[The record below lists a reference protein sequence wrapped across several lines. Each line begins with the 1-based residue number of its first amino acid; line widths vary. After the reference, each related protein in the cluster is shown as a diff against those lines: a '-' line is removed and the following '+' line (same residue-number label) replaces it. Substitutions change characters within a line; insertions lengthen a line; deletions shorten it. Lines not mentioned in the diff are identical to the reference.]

1 MISDILKRI
10 FYPDDFGCIVCDER
24 GVHRKNHANAV
35 ICDDC
40 IAKIHKVG
48 NVTCA
53 VCGRKVGSENSLCEA
68 CAEHEFA
75 FDRAYSVYCYDGAV
89 RDIVHKFKYAGA
101 MWLADFGGK
110 AMASEHDLSENNIG
124 YVTFV
129 PMYKKKQKSR
139 GYNQAELLARKFS
152 HYTKLECID
161 ALERLK
167 NTTPQSHLD
176 KEERRKNIEDAIGIN
191 VRHENLI
198 KNKNILVIDDILTT
212 GSSLNECAK
221 VLKKH
226 GAANVYGYCL
236 CSVSDSKEKLH

>member
-10 FYPDDFGCIVCDER
+10 FYPDDFGCIVCDAR
-24 GVHRKNHANAV
+24 GTHRKNHADAV

-40 IAKIHKVG
+40 IEKIHKVG
-48 NVTCA
+48 SVNCT

-75 FDRAYSVYCYDGAV
+75 FDGAYSVYCYDGAV

-110 AMASEHDLSENNIG
+110 IMASEHDLSAVNID

-139 GYNQAELLARKFS
+139 GYNQAELLAKKYSF
-152 HYTKLECID
+152 YTKQECID
-161 ALERLK
+161 VLERLK
-167 NTTPQSHLD
+167 NTTPQSQLD
-176 KEERRKNIEDAIGIN
+176 KEERSKNIENAIGIKPCC
-191 VRHENLI
+191 ENLI
-198 KNKNILVIDDILTT
+198 KDKNILIVDDVLTT

-221 VLKKH
+221 ILKKY
-226 GAANVYGYCL
+226 GAAKVYGYCL
-236 CSVSDSKEKLH
+236 CSVSDS